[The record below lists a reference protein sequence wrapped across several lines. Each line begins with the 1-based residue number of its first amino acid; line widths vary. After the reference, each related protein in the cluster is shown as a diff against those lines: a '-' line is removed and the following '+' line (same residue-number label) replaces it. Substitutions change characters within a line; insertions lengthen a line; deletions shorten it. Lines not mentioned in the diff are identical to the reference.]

1 MVISDAPIEQDIYV
15 IGPRRNISSPFTPRL
30 GRDKR
35 SNARLSAWRA
45 PSFNEPFGGL
55 FFSRQNRQIL
65 LFCLGF
71 IFPFGKLVK
80 LQNRLNSRS
89 STYAYHSMDDCRV
102 SSFAY
107 EPGTVKE
114 SDAQPGRRG
123 TGLCSTSRSSWRKA
137 LSQGSVVAEFKPGN
151 VCCWYLTRWSNS
163 KFVFSEWR
171 NNWRLISFHYR

>member
-1 MVISDAPIEQDIYV
+1 MSIYRPRNRPHQHLSQPVTDSMVISDAPIEQDIHV

-35 SNARLSAWRA
+35 SAARLSAWQA

-80 LQNRLNSRS
+80 LQNQLNSRS
-89 STYAYHSMDDCRV
+89 STYTYHSMDDCRV

-107 EPGTVKE
+107 EPGTVKG

-123 TGLCSTSRSSWRKA
+123 TGLCSTS
-137 LSQGSVVAEFKPGN
+137 GS
-151 VCCWYLTRWSNS
+151 Y
-163 KFVFSEWR
+163 
-171 NNWRLISFHYR
+171 